1 MSNELVTSET
11 YDFESAADLA
21 QVWLE
26 ESDGDFT
33 PEFPR
38 IKVPSGGATTWEIDD
53 DVAPTR
59 ELAGV
64 VVAWHKSSR
73 LYLESFESSD
83 ESSRRPDAW
92 STDGKVQIVPSET
105 YEKVDRLNAKNGT
118 NLPYPATDLSVCPYN
133 KFIGDAGAAVLPG
146 QSSGK
151 ANNEYREL
159 FIVLRDAE
167 SVVPY
172 QVSIPASSIK
182 AWDGRGGYANGLIT
196 KGIRLATV
204 ETVLT
209 LSKEKGPG
217 SVEYSRVEFRRGNKL
232 APELKAAALAYSEG
246 VKDFVKRD
254 PFAVARAGAAI
265 EAPAPQA
272 ALPAATFGENVTPQ
286 AAPAPETPAQ
296 EPAQEVAAIAEA
308 FDAAPEVATEQV
320 AVAAGSA
327 DDIDF

>member
-1 MSNELVTSET
+1 MSTELVTAET
-11 YDFESAADLA
+11 YDFASATELA

-38 IKVPSGGATTWEIDD
+38 IKVPSGGGTTWEVDD

-83 ESSRRPDAW
+83 EASRRPDAW
-92 STDGKVQIVPSET
+92 STDGKVQIIPSET
-105 YEKVDRLNAKNGT
+105 FEKIDRINAERGT
-118 NLPYPATDLSVCPYN
+118 KLPYPHTDLSTCPYN
-133 KFIGDAGAAVLPG
+133 KFVGDAGAAILPG
-146 QSSGK
+146 QTSGK

-209 LSKEKGPG
+209 LTKEKGPG

-232 APELKAAALAYSEG
+232 APELKTAALEYSEG

-254 PFAVARAGAAI
+254 PFAVARAGAPAL
-265 EAPAPQA
+265 EAPASPA
-272 ALPAATFGENVTPQ
+272 ALPAASHEGSDAPQ
-286 AAPAPETPAQ
+286 AVQAPEPT
-296 EPAQEVAAIAEA
+296 EAAPVVEAAVEAISEA
-308 FDAAPEVATEQV
+308 FDATT
-320 AVAAGSA
+320 VAAGTA